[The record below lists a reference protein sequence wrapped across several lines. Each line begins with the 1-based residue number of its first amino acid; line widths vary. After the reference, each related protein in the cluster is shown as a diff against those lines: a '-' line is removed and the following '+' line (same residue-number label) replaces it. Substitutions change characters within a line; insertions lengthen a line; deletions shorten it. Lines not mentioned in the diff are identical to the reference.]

1 MRVARRLQLLA
12 LASVASLWITLLVFS
27 DIHAGI
33 LTLSAVIAALVSV
46 ALATVLARGID
57 TPLAELHDTLR
68 SLSTGRFSARPPLQL
83 RGELGELATVIH
95 RLAEQLEGQTQSL
108 RGEDT
113 LLSAMMESL
122 SEGVIAVDRG
132 QRVVRINAAARQMLG
147 IVAATP
153 FPVDRLPRQREL
165 QQSLQSA
172 QRGAEP
178 EPLELR
184 YSNKLLLVTARPL
197 RDGGAVVA
205 LFDTTRTR
213 RLEMVRRDFVANVS
227 HELRTPLTVIT
238 GFAETLVTDDPSA
251 ESRRQFLETI
261 RDNAQ
266 RMTRIVDDLLD
277 LSRLESGGWVP
288 ALTDVSVE
296 AVFDEI
302 ITALQPAAEEK
313 GLRITATIAEGAEE
327 ITADRVA
334 VSQVLSNLLNNAVRH
349 TEHGEI
355 TVSSIA
361 EANGVWLSVAD
372 TGPGISHEHLPRIFE
387 RFYRVDTG
395 RSRGSGGTGLGLAIV
410 KHLVEAHGGTVRATS
425 EVGKGT
431 TISAFF
437 PERTPSRDGSVPHN
451 VT

>member
-1 MRVARRLQLLA
+1 
-12 LASVASLWITLLVFS
+12 
-27 DIHAGI
+27 
-33 LTLSAVIAALVSV
+33 
-46 ALATVLARGID
+46 
-57 TPLAELHDTLR
+57 
-68 SLSTGRFSARPPLQL
+68 
-83 RGELGELATVIH
+83 
-95 RLAEQLEGQTQSL
+95 
-108 RGEDT
+108 
-113 LLSAMMESL
+113 
-122 SEGVIAVDRG
+122 
-132 QRVVRINAAARQMLG
+132 
-147 IVAATP
+147 
-153 FPVDRLPRQREL
+153 
-165 QQSLQSA
+165 
-172 QRGAEP
+172 
-178 EPLELR
+178 
-184 YSNKLLLVTARPL
+184 
-197 RDGGAVVA
+197 
-205 LFDTTRTR
+205 
-213 RLEMVRRDFVANVS
+213 
-227 HELRTPLTVIT
+227 
-238 GFAETLVTDDPSA
+238 
-251 ESRRQFLETI
+251 
-261 RDNAQ
+261 
-266 RMTRIVDDLLD
+266 MTRIVDDLLD